1 MKKLKSLQIA
11 AAAAIVMAGTT
22 FAGAAT
28 IIGFDDANVGN
39 GKLLNDITV
48 DNVVYQQ
55 GQLINEDLP
64 GNIFHNSD
72 GRSLIQYGVSG
83 YNDGGAGDM
92 SDVTNILNNAGVVI
106 NGFTVYQ
113 GEYSGGNNS
122 LGFLEN
128 GTRLGAAGNEAGNGD
143 AFANAGEF
151 FLFSDVVNT
160 TVSPSD
166 TIDISFQGGSDNGSA
181 DFAVYL
187 LIDGATAGTQIG
199 ATQTGNAAGDPRLSF
214 TATGLTAST
223 SVQLA
228 VAASTSDNSRS
239 LIDNVSFEIT
249 PVPEPSSIAIGLL
262 SACGFAAVAM
272 RRRLG

>member
-1 MKKLKSLQIA
+1 MKLSKALLATA
-11 AAAAIVMAGTT
+11 AAVLLAGSP
-22 FAGAAT
+22 ACAAT
-28 IIGFDDANVGN
+28 IISHDDANIGN

-48 DNVVYQQ
+48 GNVVYQQ
-55 GQLINEDLP
+55 GQLINETLP
-64 GNIFHNSD
+64 GNIFHNTD

-83 YNDGGAGDM
+83 YNDGGVGDM
-92 SDVTNILNNAGVVI
+92 TDVTNILNNAGVVI

-151 FLFSDVVNT
+151 FLFSDVYNT
-160 TVSPSD
+160 SVSPSD

-181 DFAVYL
+181 DFSVYL
-187 LIDGATAGTQIG
+187 LLDGATAGTQIG
-199 ATQTGNAAGDPRLSF
+199 STQTGNAAGDPRLSF

-228 VAASTSDNSRS
+228 IATATSDNTRS

-249 PVPEPSSIAIGLL
+249 PVPEPSSVLLGLL
-262 SACGFAAVAM
+262 SAGGLAAVAM